1 MARSA
6 TIITPENIPL
16 DLELAGLG
24 TRVIA
29 LFIDIFCFGILLFV
43 YLIAV
48 GAMGVVVGSEIGNVL
63 IYLGTFLL
71 IFGYFIFLEML
82 WNGQSLG
89 KRAMSIR
96 VIRDGGYPITL
107 YASVIRNLIRVA
119 DFLPIGIPFL
129 PGALSVFCHP
139 QYKRLGDML
148 AGTLVVKEPQLSHLY
163 TQRQYV
169 QSQERFATGTLGP
182 LANNPFDVLTPTEL
196 SLFRRFA
203 QRRWEMNPN
212 DAERLAYRLVAP
224 RVVRLQ
230 LQFQPGVPPRY
241 ADLLCTIVALADK
254 TARERGLDF

>member
-16 DLELAGLG
+16 ELELAGLG
-24 TRVIA
+24 TRVLA
-29 LFIDIFCFGILLFV
+29 LFIDIFCFGV
-43 YLIAV
+43 LIIAYISTV
-48 GAMGVVVGSEIGNVL
+48 IALGAVVGSEIGNVL
-63 IYLGTFLL
+63 IYLGMFLL
-71 IFGYFIFLEML
+71 VFGYFIFFEVL

-89 KRAMSIR
+89 KRIMNIR
-96 VIRDGGYPITL
+96 VIRDGGYPITF

-119 DFLPIGIPFL
+119 DFLPIGVPFL
-129 PGALSVFCHP
+129 PGALSVFFHP

-148 AGTLVVKEPQLSHLY
+148 AGTLVVKEPQSAQLY
-163 TQRQYV
+163 TQRQYI

-182 LANNPFDVLTPTEL
+182 LANNPFDTLTPTEL
-196 SLFRRFA
+196 ALFRRFA

-224 RVVRLQ
+224 RVMRLQ
-230 LQFQPGVPPRY
+230 LQFQPGIPPRY